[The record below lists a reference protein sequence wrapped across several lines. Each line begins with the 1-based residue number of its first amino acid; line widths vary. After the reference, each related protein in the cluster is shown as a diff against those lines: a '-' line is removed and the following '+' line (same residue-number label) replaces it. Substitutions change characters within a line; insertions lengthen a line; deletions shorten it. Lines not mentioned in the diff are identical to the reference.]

1 VVICPSNPFISI
13 DPILSLPS
21 LRKALAET
29 AAPIVAVSPIVGGRA
44 VKGPTAKMMNDLGL
58 AVDALTV
65 QAHYGDLIDGYV
77 VDAADSKLA
86 AKLMLPV
93 DIQPTLMVSLAD
105 RERLAAA
112 VLRFADRLAHSRDN
126 GLVPNRRQRRND
138 WSNSA

>member
-1 VVICPSNPFISI
+1 
-13 DPILSLPS
+13 
-21 LRKALAET
+21 
-29 AAPIVAVSPIVGGRA
+29 
-44 VKGPTAKMMNDLGL
+44 MMNDLGL